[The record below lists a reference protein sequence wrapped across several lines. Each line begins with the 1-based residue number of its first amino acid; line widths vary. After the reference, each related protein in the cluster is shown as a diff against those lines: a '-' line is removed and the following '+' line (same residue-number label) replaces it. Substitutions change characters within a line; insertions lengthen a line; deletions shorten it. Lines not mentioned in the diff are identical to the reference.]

1 MIIYE
6 YEKPTEFGNK
16 YAMSGVGAFRT
27 KKEYESCLKNLNI
40 SLNFLKTKVTDSNII
55 KIYTAEKIIT
65 EKSFWKKE
73 EVEGLKKVVGLSNGY
88 KVDCY
93 IFYNIDGI
101 NVEIYRPNPNAKE
114 VYNEYDYFNTL
125 LEV

>member
-27 KKEYESCLKNLNI
+27 KKEYESCLENLKI
-40 SLNFLKTKVTDSNII
+40 KLKFRETRTTDTNVI
-55 KIYTAEKIIT
+55 KIYTANKIIT
-65 EKSFWKKE
+65 SKSCWKKE
-73 EVEGLKKVVGLSNGY
+73 EVKNLKKVVGLSNGY

-93 IFYNIDGI
+93 IHEIDNI
-101 NVEIYRPNPNAKE
+101 NVEIYRPNPNSKE
-114 VYNEYDYFNTL
+114 VYIEYNYFNTL

>member
-6 YEKPTEFGNK
+6 YEKATKFRYQYIVSE
-16 YAMSGVGAFRT
+16 VGAFRT

-65 EKSFWKKE
+65 EKSFLKKE
-73 EVEGLKKVVGLSNGY
+73 EVEGFKKVVGLSNGS

-93 IFYNIDGI
+93 IHEIDNI
-101 NVEIYRPNPNAKE
+101 NVEIYRPNPNSKE

>member
-1 MIIYE
+1 MIIYK
-6 YEKPTEFGNK
+6 YEKDTKFG
-16 YAMSGVGAFRT
+16 YQYIISEVGAFRT
-27 KKEYESCLKNLNI
+27 KKEFESCLKNLNI
-40 SLNFLKTKVTDSNII
+40 SLNFLKTKVTNDDVI

-73 EVEGLKKVVGLSNGY
+73 EVKGLKKVIGLSNGS

-93 IFYNIDGI
+93 IHEIDDI

-114 VYNEYDYFNTL
+114 VYIEYNYFNTL

>member
-27 KKEYESCLKNLNI
+27 KKEYESCLKNLKI
-40 SLNFLKTKVTDSNII
+40 KLKFRETKVTDSNVI
-55 KIYTAEKIIT
+55 KIYTAEKIVT
-65 EKSFWKKE
+65 NRSFWKKE
-73 EVEGLKKVVGLSNGY
+73 EVKNLKKVVGLSNGS

-93 IFYNIDGI
+93 IHEIDDI

-114 VYNEYDYFNTL
+114 VYNEYNYFNTL

>member
-6 YEKPTEFGNK
+6 YEKATKFRYQYIISE
-16 YAMSGVGAFRT
+16 VGAFRT

-65 EKSFWKKE
+65 EKSFLKKE
-73 EVEGLKKVVGLSNGY
+73 EVEGFKKVVGLSNGS

-93 IFYNIDGI
+93 IHEIDNI
-101 NVEIYRPNPNAKE
+101 NVEIYRPNPNSKE

>member
-6 YEKPTEFGNK
+6 YEKAIGIGYK
-16 YAMSGVGAFRT
+16 YVLSDITGFRT
-27 KKEYESCLKNLNI
+27 KKEFESCLKNLNI

-65 EKSFWKKE
+65 ERSFWKKE
-73 EVEGLKKVVGLSNGY
+73 EVKGLKKVIGLSNGS

-93 IFYNIDGI
+93 IQEIDDI
-101 NVEIYRPNPNAKE
+101 EVEIYRPNPNSKE

>member
-6 YEKPTEFGNK
+6 YEKATKFRYQYIISE
-16 YAMSGVGAFRT
+16 VGAFRT

-55 KIYTAEKIIT
+55 KIYTANKIIT
-65 EKSFWKKE
+65 KKSFWKKE
-73 EVEGLKKVVGLSNGY
+73 EVEGLKKVIGLSNGY

-93 IFYNIDGI
+93 IHEIDDI
-101 NVEIYRPNPNAKE
+101 NVEIYRPNPNSKE

>member
-1 MIIYE
+1 MIIYK
-6 YEKPTEFGNK
+6 YEKDTKFG
-16 YAMSGVGAFRT
+16 YQYIISEVGAFRT
-27 KKEYESCLKNLNI
+27 KKEFESCLKNLNI
-40 SLNFLKTKVTDSNII
+40 KLKFQKTKVTNDDVI

-65 EKSFWKKE
+65 EKSFLKKE
-73 EVEGLKKVVGLSNGY
+73 EVEGFKKVVGLSNGS

-93 IFYNIDGI
+93 IHEIDNI

-114 VYNEYDYFNTL
+114 VYIEYNYFNTL

>member
-1 MIIYE
+1 MEIYK
-6 YEKPTEFGNK
+6 YEKGTE
-16 YAMSGVGAFRT
+16 SGYQYIVRGVTAFRT
-27 KKEYESCLKNLNI
+27 KKEFESCLKNLNI
-40 SLNFLKTKVTDSNII
+40 SLKFQETKVTDSNVI
-55 KIYTAEKIIT
+55 KIYTANKIIT
-65 EKSFWKKE
+65 KKSFWKKE

-101 NVEIYRPNPNAKE
+101 NVEIYRPNPNAEE
-114 VYNEYDYFNTL
+114 VYNKHDLNTL

>member
-40 SLNFLKTKVTDSNII
+40 SLNFLKTKVTNDDVI
-55 KIYTAEKIIT
+55 KIYTAEKIINNR
-65 EKSFWKKE
+65 SFWKKE
-73 EVEGLKKVVGLSNGY
+73 EVEGFKKVVGLSNGS
-88 KVDCY
+88 KVDC
-93 IFYNIDGI
+93 FI
-101 NVEIYRPNPNAKE
+101 NEINDIEVEIYRPNPNSKE
-114 VYNEYDYFNTL
+114 VYIEYNYFNTL
-125 LEV
+125 REV

>member
-6 YEKPTEFGNK
+6 YEKATKFRYQYIISE
-16 YAMSGVGAFRT
+16 VGAFRT

-65 EKSFWKKE
+65 EKSFLKKE
-73 EVEGLKKVVGLSNGY
+73 EVEGFKKVVGLSNGS

-93 IFYNIDGI
+93 IHEIDDI
-101 NVEIYRPNPNAKE
+101 NVEIYRPNPNSKE

>member
-1 MIIYE
+1 MEIYK
-6 YEKPTEFGNK
+6 YEKGTE
-16 YAMSGVGAFRT
+16 SGYQYIVRGVTAFRT
-27 KKEYESCLKNLNI
+27 KKEFESCLKNLNI
-40 SLNFLKTKVTDSNII
+40 SLKFRETRVTDSNII
-55 KIYTAEKIIT
+55 KIYTAEKKIT
-65 EKSFWKKE
+65 KKSFWKKE

-101 NVEIYRPNPNAKE
+101 NVEIYRPNPNAEE
-114 VYNEYDYFNTL
+114 VYNKHDLNTL

>member
-6 YEKPTEFGNK
+6 YEK
-16 YAMSGVGAFRT
+16 AIGVGYKYILSDVAGFRT
-27 KKEYESCLKNLNI
+27 KKEFESCLKNLNI
-40 SLNFLKTKVTDSNII
+40 KLKFRETKVTDSNII
-55 KIYTAEKIIT
+55 KIYTAEKKIT
-65 EKSFWKKE
+65 NKSFWKKE
-73 EVEGLKKVVGLSNGY
+73 EVEGFKKVVGLSNGY

-93 IFYNIDGI
+93 IHEIDDI
-101 NVEIYRPNPNAKE
+101 NVEIYRPNPNSKE

>member
-6 YEKPTEFGNK
+6 YEK
-16 YAMSGVGAFRT
+16 AIGVGYKYILSDFAGFRT
-27 KKEYESCLKNLNI
+27 KKEFESCLKNLNI
-40 SLNFLKTKVTDSNII
+40 SLKFQETKVTDTNVI
-55 KIYTAEKIIT
+55 KIYTAEKKIT
-65 EKSFWKKE
+65 KKSFWKKE
-73 EVEGLKKVVGLSNGY
+73 EVEGFKKVVGLSNGS

-93 IFYNIDGI
+93 IHEIDDI
-101 NVEIYRPNPNAKE
+101 NVEIYRPNPNSKE